1 MTYRE
6 LEMPFV
12 LVYYLLSNHVV
23 VTVISYHFSSVLN
36 QCVQ

>member
-1 MTYRE
+1 MTCNE

-12 LVYYLLSNHVV
+12 LVYHLLSNHVV
-23 VTVISYHFSSVLN
+23 LTVISYHFLSVLN